1 MILRSKIM
9 SLAIAYSRAQLGLQ
23 APLVTVEVHIT
34 GGDPH
39 LSMVGL
45 PEAAVKESKD
55 RVRSAIM
62 NTRHEFPYRRITINL
77 APADLPKEG
86 GRFDLSIALGILAAS
101 GQIPGESLHGN
112 EFLGELALTGA
123 LRPVRGVLTA
133 ALNARE
139 EKRELIVPREN
150 ADEAGLVE
158 GARVIPADN
167 LLEVCAHLTGANPL
181 PVHTGGQMRHVH
193 AITEDLS
200 DVRGQYQAKRALEI
214 ASAGAHNLLFLG
226 PPGTG
231 KTMLA
236 SRLPGIL
243 PAMTEREALESA
255 TVQSVATAGFSAGNW
270 GQRPFRAPH
279 HTASGV
285 ALVGGGS
292 QPRPGEISLAHHGVL
307 FLDEFPE
314 FDRRVLEVLRE
325 PLESG
330 RIVIS
335 RAAHQAEFPARFQLV
350 AAMNPCPCG
359 YLGDGTDRCHCSADR
374 IHRYRTRISGPLL
387 DRIDLHVEVPPVEW
401 KLLRPSRRD
410 DDRQNGETSAQVRAR
425 VERAREGQL
434 ARAGKPNAWLGSRE
448 VEKYCR
454 LNEESTRL
462 LEMAT
467 QRLGLSARA
476 WHRVLKVA
484 RTIADLA
491 GLADVDGITAAHI
504 TEAVTYRGLDRPVEP
519 AR

>member
-1 MILRSKIM
+1 M
-9 SLAIAYSRAQLGLQ
+9 SLAIVYSRAQLGIE
-23 APLVTVEVHIT
+23 APLVTVEVHMT
-34 GGDPH
+34 GGMPSW
-39 LSMVGL
+39 SMVGL
-45 PEAAVKESKD
+45 PETAVKESKD

-62 NTRHEFPYRRITINL
+62 NTRHEFPTRRITINL

-86 GRFDLSIALGILAAS
+86 GRFDLPIALGILAAS
-101 GQIPGESLHGN
+101 GQIPVQSLHGH
-112 EFLGELALTGA
+112 EFVGELALTGA
-123 LRPVRGVLTA
+123 LRPVRGTLTA
-133 ALNARE
+133 SLNARDG
-139 EKRELIVPREN
+139 KRALIVPREN
-150 ADEAGLVE
+150 ATEAGLVE
-158 GARVIPADN
+158 DARIIPAGT
-167 LLEVCAHLTGANPL
+167 LLEVCAHLIGTNPL
-181 PVHTGGQMRHVH
+181 PCHVGVRV
-193 AITEDLS
+193 ARSRDREEDIS

-214 ASAGAHNLLFLG
+214 ASAGAHNLLLIG

-236 SRLPGIL
+236 SRLSGIL
-243 PAMTEREALESA
+243 PSMTEQEALESA
-255 TVQSVATAGFSAGNW
+255 TVQSVATSGFPLGTW

-292 QPRPGEISLAHHGVL
+292 QPRPGEISLAHNGVL

-359 YLGDGTDRCHCSADR
+359 YLGDGSDRCHCSADQV
-374 IHRYRTRISGPLL
+374 HRYRTRISGPLL
-387 DRIDLHVEVPPVEW
+387 DRIDMHVEVPPVERGA
-401 KLLRPSRRD
+401 LR
-410 DDRQNGETSAQVRAR
+410 DRNPQGSETSIRVRAR
-425 VERAREGQL
+425 VEQARQRQL
-434 ARAGKPNAWLGSRE
+434 ARSGKPNAWLGTRE
-448 VEKYCR
+448 VEEYCV
-454 LNEESTRL
+454 LDDHNARL

-467 QRLGLSARA
+467 ERLGLSARA
-476 WHRVLKVA
+476 WHRISKVA

-491 GLADVDGITAAHI
+491 GVDDIQTAHI
-504 TEAVTYRGLDRPVEP
+504 TEAITYRGMDREK
-519 AR
+519 R